1 QGRALPRGSLR
12 RNARIQQLREAQA
25 RTLGPAPLARP
36 PSPPLRSEWRA
47 MPCRRSGRCGA
58 AAAVVGAALA
68 VAAVRGHAALL
79 EAFAGPAAGPAPVR
93 GARLRAAAASPGRG
107 APAAARRAAVE
118 ALRRLEREDQLGR
131 ARGGNPRAERQSGVR
146 YVYWC
151 TRRGTWRLRYRIKN
165 GPDKGRQKT
174 PSFRPK
180 DESPE
185 EVERARRAAVEAL
198 PRLEREDQLGR
209 VRVRDAEH
217 QSGEKH
223 IVWHTGRKLWRVS
236 FMINNGP
243 DKGRMARPEFLPK
256 DESPEEVERARRAA
270 VEALRRLEEED
281 QLGRARARDRAEHQS
296 GEEHIVWEK
305 GRKAW
310 RVYFMIENGP
320 DKGRQKTPC
329 FRPRDESPEE
339 VEQARRAAVEALR
352 RLEREDQLGRARGG
366 NPRAERQS
374 GVQNVHWHT
383 GRETWR
389 LRYRIKNGPDKGRQ
403 KTPSFRPKDESPEEV
418 ERARR
423 AAVEALRR
431 LEEADGAL
439 GPGN

>member
-1 QGRALPRGSLR
+1 GPSCRRRSAAAARAG
-12 RNARIQQLREAQA
+12 
-25 RTLGPAPLARP
+25 GPARAGPWRQP
-36 PSPPLRSEWRA
+36 PCGAPERRPLRLLVHKTGDVASALQDQKRPRQRSPEDALFPPEGRVA
-47 MPCRRSGRCGA
+47 GGGGAGAARRRRGA
-58 AAAVVGAALA
+58 AAA
-68 VAAVRGHAALL
+68 R
-79 EAFAGPAAGPAPVR
+79 AGGP
-93 GARLRAAAASPGRG
+93 
-107 APAAARRAAVE
+107 
-118 ALRRLEREDQLGR
+118 
-131 ARGGNPRAERQSGVR
+131 
-146 YVYWC
+146 
-151 TRRGTWRLRYRIKN
+151 
-165 GPDKGRQKT
+165 
-174 PSFRPK
+174 
-180 DESPE
+180 
-185 EVERARRAAVEAL
+185 
-198 PRLEREDQLGR
+198 
-209 VRVRDAEH
+209 
-217 QSGEKH
+217 
-223 IVWHTGRKLWRVS
+223 
-236 FMINNGP
+236 
-243 DKGRMARPEFLPK
+243 
-256 DESPEEVERARRAA
+256 
-270 VEALRRLEEED
+270 
-281 QLGRARARDRAEHQS
+281 LGRARARDRAEHQS

>member
-1 QGRALPRGSLR
+1 
-12 RNARIQQLREAQA
+12 
-25 RTLGPAPLARP
+25 
-36 PSPPLRSEWRA
+36 
-47 MPCRRSGRCGA
+47 
-58 AAAVVGAALA
+58 
-68 VAAVRGHAALL
+68 
-79 EAFAGPAAGPAPVR
+79 
-93 GARLRAAAASPGRG
+93 
-107 APAAARRAAVE
+107 
-118 ALRRLEREDQLGR
+118 
-131 ARGGNPRAERQSGVR
+131 
-146 YVYWC
+146 
-151 TRRGTWRLRYRIKN
+151 TWRLRYRIKN

-174 PSFRPK
+174 PCFRPR

-198 PRLEREDQLGR
+198 RRLEREDQLGR

-281 QLGRARARDRAEHQS
+281 QLGRAR
-296 GEEHIVWEK
+296 
-305 GRKAW
+305 
-310 RVYFMIENGP
+310 
-320 DKGRQKTPC
+320 
-329 FRPRDESPEE
+329 
-339 VEQARRAAVEALR
+339 
-352 RLEREDQLGRARGG
+352 GG

>member
-1 QGRALPRGSLR
+1 
-12 RNARIQQLREAQA
+12 
-25 RTLGPAPLARP
+25 GP
-36 PSPPLRSEWRA
+36 S
-47 MPCRRSGRCGA
+47 CRRRSA
-58 AAAVVGAALA
+58 AAARAGGPA
-68 VAAVRGHAALL
+68 R
-79 EAFAGPAAGPAPVR
+79 AGPWRQPPC
-93 GARLRAAAASPGRG
+93 G
-107 APAAARRAAVE
+107 APERRPLRLLVHKTGDVASALQDQKRPRQRSPEDALFPPEGRVAGGGGAGAARR
-118 ALRRLEREDQLGR
+118 
-131 ARGGNPRAERQSGVR
+131 
-146 YVYWC
+146 
-151 TRRGTWRLRYRIKN
+151 RRG
-165 GPDKGRQKT
+165 
-174 PSFRPK
+174 
-180 DESPE
+180 
-185 EVERARRAAVEAL
+185 VERARRAAVEAL
-198 PRLEREDQLGR
+198 RRLEREDQLGR